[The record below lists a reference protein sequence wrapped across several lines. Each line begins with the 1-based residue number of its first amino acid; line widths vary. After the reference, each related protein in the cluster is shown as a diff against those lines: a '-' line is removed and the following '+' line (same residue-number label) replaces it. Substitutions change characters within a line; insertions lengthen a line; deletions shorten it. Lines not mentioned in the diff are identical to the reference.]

1 MQNNRKSLEDKVTSL
16 EENLNSLNQYARRNN
31 IVLLGIPECV
41 TDNALEATVAS
52 ILVDSDVE
60 VDSNALEACH
70 RFGKPEKITKS
81 RKTIVRFINRK
92 YCKKALLNRKKLVIL
107 DNEKH
112 QLGSINKIFISEN
125 LSWMNENIAFEARKL
140 KRRGA
145 IYGYFTRDG
154 VVHIKLSKHDK
165 VIKIFHKSHFCK
177 CILDYEEEEN
187 DLFHDVSQEVNNSV
201 QSSY

>member
-1 MQNNRKSLEDKVTSL
+1 MTHDYNTRGKKHGNVLNDDDPLTNTKLEENIINHINASVSSLRDEFPNLKAIVIKRLQDENIRLQSNRKSLEDKVTSL

-41 TDNALEATVAS
+41 ADNALEATIAS

-92 YCKKALLNRKKLVIL
+92 YCKKALLNRK
-107 DNEKH
+107 N
-112 QLGSINKIFISEN
+112 
-125 LSWMNENIAFEARKL
+125 
-140 KRRGA
+140 
-145 IYGYFTRDG
+145 
-154 VVHIKLSKHDK
+154 
-165 VIKIFHKSHFCK
+165 
-177 CILDYEEEEN
+177 
-187 DLFHDVSQEVNNSV
+187 
-201 QSSY
+201 

>member
-70 RFGKPEKITKS
+70 RFGKL
-81 RKTIVRFINRK
+81 
-92 YCKKALLNRKKLVIL
+92 KK
-107 DNEKH
+107 
-112 QLGSINKIFISEN
+112 
-125 LSWMNENIAFEARKL
+125 
-140 KRRGA
+140 
-145 IYGYFTRDG
+145 
-154 VVHIKLSKHDK
+154 
-165 VIKIFHKSHFCK
+165 
-177 CILDYEEEEN
+177 
-187 DLFHDVSQEVNNSV
+187 
-201 QSSY
+201 

>member
-41 TDNALEATVAS
+41 TDKALEATVAS

-145 IYGYFTRDG
+145 IHGYFTRDG

-165 VIKIFHKSHFCK
+165 VIKIFHKNHFCK